1 MDLYSVLAK
10 LNISYEHLDHKP
22 VFTVEDAQFIKR
34 KISGNGCKNLLLTD
48 NKSGYFLVIVED
60 SKRVDMRSIT
70 HFIDIPHLS
79 FASETELNDVLGL
92 SQGSVSPFGI
102 INDIENKVTLIIDTE
117 LCEKRLIFPA
127 NSNTKTIA
135 VDYKDLIR
143 FVEFTKHTCYIL
155 NV

>member
-34 KISGNGCKNLLLTD
+34 KISGYGCKNLLLTD

-60 SKRVDMRSIT
+60 NKRVDLRHIT
-70 HFIDIPHLS
+70 RFINVPHLS
-79 FASETELNDVLGL
+79 FASEEELYDVLHL
-92 SQGSVSPFGI
+92 SRGRVSPFGI
-102 INDIENKVTLIIDTE
+102 INDIENKVTLIIDSD
-117 LCEKRLIFPA
+117 LCEKRLLFPA
-127 NSNTKTIA
+127 NSNTETIA